1 MGKTVIPELPDR
13 AKARLFLLAIFLLVL
28 YVVVPRLHNVS
39 ASLTSLRHAHLG
51 LALLAVLF
59 WLVTNVFSA
68 AMYMTLAVKPLR
80 FGRTLGIQFAN
91 AFANR
96 LLPAG
101 LGGLALNVRYLQKS
115 GHTLPQ
121 AVAVAGANNTL
132 GFVGHM
138 LLLVLVIILSGMG
151 GLRQIDVP
159 HVPSWSWLVAGVA
172 FIAALNLFIS
182 RRFRQHAREAL
193 QQALAQLGSYR
204 RHPSRLLSALV
215 FSMALTICYVAV
227 LFCSVWAVTQI
238 LPSTSDIFIIFT
250 LGIAAQT
257 ATPTP
262 GGLGGAEAGLFAALV
277 AYGYAAAPALAAVLL
292 YRLISYWLPLVPGV
306 LAFTLLRK
314 RYL

>member
-13 AKARLFLLAIFLLVL
+13 AKARLFLLGLFLLVL
-28 YVVVPRLHNVS
+28 YVVVPRLHG
-39 ASLTSLRHAHLG
+39 ASPSLASLRHAHLG

-59 WLVTNVFSA
+59 LLATNVFSA
-68 AMYMTLAVKPLR
+68 AMYMMLAMKRLP

-121 AVAVAGANNTL
+121 AVAVAGANNAL
-132 GFVGHM
+132 GFVGHI
-138 LLLVLVIILSGMG
+138 LLLVLVGFLSGLG
-151 GLRQIDVP
+151 GLRQVDVP
-159 HVPSWSWLVAGVA
+159 HVPSWGWIVLGVTLLVM
-172 FIAALNLFIS
+172 LNLFIS
-182 RRFRQHAREAL
+182 RRFRQHAREAIH
-193 QQALAQLGSYR
+193 QALAQLELYR
-204 RHPSRLLSALV
+204 RRPGRLVSALM
-215 FSMALTICYVAV
+215 FSMALTICYVSV
-227 LFCSVWAVTQI
+227 LFCSVWATAQQV
-238 LPSTSDIFIIFT
+238 PSAPDIFIVFT

-277 AYGYAAAPALAAVLL
+277 AYGYESATALAAVLL

-306 LAFTLLRK
+306 LAFACLRK